1 MNGRMQGELRHAV
14 RVQDCVPAYPIER
27 GRAQDAEAIYALY
40 HSLIDM
46 PYGTWNEEY
55 PDFEL
60 VQEDLA
66 RSEVFVMRDEGRLIA
81 AIVNEDSDE
90 FDGMAP
96 WFGDVRRWA
105 QLGRLGVDKA
115 YQGRG
120 IGRAMMRYALERA
133 KEEGCDA
140 VRLLVG
146 VHNLPAQR
154 AYATLGFDV
163 CGEAEAWGNRWLCYQ
178 KRL

>member
-1 MNGRMQGELRHAV
+1 MDCKAKGEAGLGCESAG
-14 RVQDCVPAYPIER
+14 CGAAYPIER
-27 GRAQDAEAIYALY
+27 GRAQDAREIYALY
-40 HSLIDM
+40 HSLIDA
-46 PYGTWNEEY
+46 PYGTWSEEY

-66 RSEVFVMRDEGRLIA
+66 KSEVFVMRDGGRIIA
-81 AIVNEDSDE
+81 AIVSEDSDE

-96 WFGDVRRWA
+96 WYGDVRRWA

-120 IGRAMMRYALERA
+120 IGRSMMRYALERVR
-133 KEEGCDA
+133 EEGCDA

-146 VHNLPAQR
+146 VHNLPAQH
-154 AYATLGFDV
+154 AYATLGFEV

>member
-1 MNGRMQGELRHAV
+1 
-14 RVQDCVPAYPIER
+14 
-27 GRAQDAEAIYALY
+27 
-40 HSLIDM
+40 
-46 PYGTWNEEY
+46 
-55 PDFEL
+55 
-60 VQEDLA
+60 
-66 RSEVFVMRDEGRLIA
+66 MRDDERLIA

-96 WFGDVRRWA
+96 WFDDVKKWA
-105 QLGRLGVDKA
+105 QLGRLGVA
-115 YQGRG
+115 REYQGRG
-120 IGRAMMRYALERA
+120 IGRTMMRYALERA

>member
-1 MNGRMQGELRHAV
+1 MDCKAKGEAGLGCELAG
-14 RVQDCVPAYPIER
+14 CGAAYPIER
-27 GRAQDAEAIYALY
+27 GRAQDAREIYALY
-40 HSLIDM
+40 HSLIDA
-46 PYGTWNEEY
+46 PYGTWSEEY

-66 RSEVFVMRDEGRLIA
+66 KSEVFVMRDGGRIIA
-81 AIVNEDSDE
+81 AIVSEDSDE
-90 FDGMAP
+90 VHGMAP
-96 WFGDVRRWA
+96 WYGDVRRWA

-120 IGRAMMRYALERA
+120 IGRSMMRYALERVR
-133 KEEGCDA
+133 EEGCDA

-154 AYATLGFDV
+154 AYATLGFEI

>member
-1 MNGRMQGELRHAV
+1 MNSKTHGEAQRAAMT
-14 RVQDCVPAYPIER
+14 DGCCAAYPIER
-27 GRAQDAEAIYALY
+27 GHEQDAEAIYALY
-40 HSLIDM
+40 HSLIYM
-46 PYGTWNEEY
+46 PYGTWNEDY

-66 RSEVFVMRDEGRLIA
+66 RSEVFVMRDDERLIA
-81 AIVNEDSDE
+81 AIENEDSDE

-96 WFGDVRRWA
+96 WFDDVKKWA
-105 QLGRLGVDKA
+105 QLGRLGVA
-115 YQGRG
+115 REYQGRG
-120 IGRAMMRYALERA
+120 IGRTMMRYALERA

>member
-1 MNGRMQGELRHAV
+1 MNGRTQGEMRSA
-14 RVQDCVPAYPIER
+14 RRAQDCGTVYPIER
-27 GRAQDAEAIYALY
+27 GQAQDAEAIYALY
-40 HSLIDM
+40 RSLIDM
-46 PYGTWNEEY
+46 PYGTWNEDY

-60 VQEDLA
+60 VKEDLA
-66 RSEVFVMRDEGRLIA
+66 RSEVFVMRDGGRLIA

-96 WFGDVRRWA
+96 WYGDVRKWA

-120 IGRAMMRYALERA
+120 IGRTMMRHALECAR
-133 KEEGCDA
+133 KEGCDA